1 MVLVMKLSLKRAVLV
16 MVVALLVGLC
26 LLPVTAQDEGNS
38 TMPTPAAPATPTPIS
53 RPQPANVLNQNGT
66 VLEVYFTS
74 LAQGSTGL
82 LHVTG
87 PNVAGAKSSFLD
99 TLVDF
104 FPIPDDGYYGLVSV
118 GMEQTARN
126 YNLDVLVWYQDGTR
140 QTFSTKVDVTVGSF
154 IKQVVTLPPDKSY
167 LADPEIERNELAKLE
182 SIFSAFTPQPLW
194 DSSGFQLP
202 IPGGELTSPFGA
214 FRNFNGTMDT
224 RHTGWDIKATLGQP
238 VMASASGT
246 VAYTGLMDIRGNIVV
261 VNHGMGVFTTYN
273 HFSQTH
279 VTRGQT
285 ITAGQVLG
293 VVGNTGRTSGPHFHW
308 EVVVNGNYVDAVQFI
323 QMWKP
328 G

>member
-1 MVLVMKLSLKRAVLV
+1 MHSALKRTTLL
-16 MVVALLVGLC
+16 ALSGLLICMC
-26 LLPVTAQDEGNS
+26 LLPVTAQDAGGA
-38 TMPTPAAPATPTPIS
+38 TMPTPIIPATPTPIP
-53 RPQPANVLNQNGT
+53 RPQPTT
-66 VLEVYFTS
+66 VLTQDKATLEVFFDS
-74 LAQGSTGL
+74 LPQGGTGV

-87 PNVAGAKSSFLD
+87 ADIAGAKSSFLD
-99 TLVDF
+99 KLVDF
-104 FPIPDDGYYGLVSV
+104 FPMPNDGFYGLVSV

-126 YNLDVLVWYQDGTR
+126 YNLDVLVWYTDGTR
-140 QTFSTKVDVTVGSF
+140 QTISTKVDVTVGAF

-167 LADPEIERNELAKLE
+167 LADPEIERNEFAKLE
-182 SIFSAFTPQPLW
+182 SIMSGFTPQRMW

-214 FRNFNGTMDT
+214 FRNYNGIMDT

-238 VMASASGT
+238 VMASASGK
-246 VAYTGLMDIRGNIVV
+246 VVYTGLMDIRGNMVV
-261 VNHGMGVFTTYN
+261 VDHGMGVFSTYN

-285 ITAGQVLG
+285 VNAGQVLG
-293 VVGNTGRTSGPHFHW
+293 VVGNTGRTTGPHFHW
-308 EVVVNGNYVDAVQFI
+308 EIVVNGNFVDSVQFM

>member
-1 MVLVMKLSLKRAVLV
+1 MKLSLKRASILILTG
-16 MVVALLVGLC
+16 LLVSMC
-26 LLPVTAQDEGNS
+26 LLPVTAQDGSNP
-38 TMPTPAAPATPTPIS
+38 TMPTPAAPTTPTPIP
-53 RPQPANVLNQNGT
+53 RPQPDNVLTENGT
-66 VLEVYFTS
+66 TLEVYFSS
-74 LAQGSTGL
+74 LAQGSAGL

-87 PNVAGAKSSFLD
+87 ENIAGAKSSFLD
-99 TLVDF
+99 QLVDF
-104 FPIPDDGYYGLVSV
+104 YPIENDGFYGLVSV

-126 YNLDVLVWYQDGTR
+126 YTLDVLVWYADGTR
-140 QTFSTKVDVTVGSF
+140 QTISTKVDVTVGSF
-154 IKQVVTLPPDKSY
+154 IKQVVNLPPDKSY
-167 LADPEIERNELAKLE
+167 LADPEIERNEFAKLE
-182 SIFSAFTPQPLW
+182 AIFSTFTPERLW
-194 DSSGFQLP
+194 DSSGFQMP

-214 FRNFNGTMDT
+214 FRNFNGNMDT

-261 VNHGMGVFTTYN
+261 VNHGMGVFSTYN

-279 VTRGQT
+279 VTRGQS

-308 EVVVNGNYVDAVQFI
+308 EVVVNGNYVDPVEFS

-328 G
+328 

>member
-1 MVLVMKLSLKRAVLV
+1 MKLSLKHVS
-16 MVVALLVGLC
+16 LLTLICLFASMC
-26 LLPVTAQDEGNS
+26 LLPVTAQDGGNP
-38 TMPTPAAPATPTPIS
+38 TMPTPAVPATPTPIP
-53 RPQPANVLNQNGT
+53 RPLPDNVLNQNGT
-66 VLEVYFTS
+66 TLEVYFTS
-74 LAQGSTGL
+74 LAQGSAGV

-87 PNVAGAKSSFLD
+87 ENVAGAKSSFLD
-99 TLVDF
+99 NLVDF
-104 FPIPDDGYYGLVSV
+104 FPMPNDGFYGFVSV
-118 GMEQTARN
+118 SMEQTARN

-140 QTFSTKVDVTVGSF
+140 QTISTKVDVTVGAF
-154 IKQVVTLPPDKSY
+154 IKQVVTLAPDKAY
-167 LADPEIERNELAKLE
+167 LADPEIERNEFAKLE
-182 SIFSAFTPQPLW
+182 AIFSTLTPERLW

-214 FRNFNGTMDT
+214 FRNFNSVMDT

-279 VTRGQT
+279 VTRGQS
-285 ITAGQVLG
+285 INAGQVLG

-308 EVVVNGNYVDAVQFI
+308 EIIVNGNFVDSIQFM

-328 G
+328 

>member
-1 MVLVMKLSLKRAVLV
+1 M
-16 MVVALLVGLC
+16 
-26 LLPVTAQDEGNS
+26 
-38 TMPTPAAPATPTPIS
+38 
-53 RPQPANVLNQNGT
+53 NQNGT
-66 VLEVYFTS
+66 TLEVYFTS

-82 LHVTG
+82 LHISG
-87 PNVAGAKSSFLD
+87 ANVAGAKSSFLNS
-99 TLVDF
+99 LVDF
-104 FPIPDDGYYGLVSV
+104 FPMPDDGFYGLVSV
-118 GMEQTARN
+118 SMEQTARN
-126 YNLDVLVWYQDGTR
+126 YTLDVLVWYQDGTR
-140 QTFSTKVDVTVGSF
+140 QTISTKVDVTVGTF
-154 IKQVVTLPPDKSY
+154 IKQVVTLPPDKAY

-182 SIFSAFTPQPLW
+182 SIFSTVTPQRMW

-224 RHTGWDIKATLGQP
+224 RHTGWDIRATLGQP
-238 VMASASGT
+238 VLASAAGT
-246 VAYTGLMDIRGNIVV
+246 VAYTGFMDIRGNTVIVD
-261 VNHGMGVFTTYN
+261 HGLGVFSTYN

-285 ITAGQVLG
+285 IAAGQVLG

-308 EVVVNGNYVDAVQFI
+308 EIAVNGNFVDSIQFM